1 LIAWTTIPILFPG
14 PGEVL
19 RAIITSIADGSLI
32 WDILISYFRILL
44 GWAIGCIHA
53 MPPGMLA
60 GQSKWA
66 RAIIEPYVEFFRYI
80 PPIAFITLFLIWF
93 GLGELSKVL
102 LIVYSSFFATST
114 ATMAGS
120 TAVDIEKIRTAQ
132 CMSAGRAQVFWHVFI
147 PATMPATI
155 TGIRVALGAAF
166 MTVIAAEFVAADS
179 GIGYKIFSA
188 RLFALTNLVFAG
200 LIVLGLMGYVANRV
214 LRLVLSFFAYR
225 YNLKYQAAI
234 PTAHQTGCFPRLVLA
249 NALDGLNP
257 KVRLPRKASDV
268 KGTDQHVAIAG
279 SPPSCPVPAE
289 AEPENASRADRTRF
303 DPAARRSPRDRSRPA
318 CRP

>member
-44 GWAIGCIHA
+44 GWAIGCILA
-53 MPPGMLA
+53 MPLGMLA
-60 GQSKWA
+60 GQIKWA

-102 LIVYSSFFATST
+102 RIVYSSFFATFT
-114 ATMAGS
+114 AAMAGS
-120 TAVDIEKIRTAQ
+120 MAVDIEKIRAAQ
-132 CMSAGRAQVFWHVFI
+132 CMSAGRAQVFWHVII

-188 RLFALTNLVFAG
+188 RLFAQTDLVFAG

-214 LRLVLSFFAYR
+214 LRLILSFFAYR
-225 YNLKYQAAI
+225 YNLKY
-234 PTAHQTGCFPRLVLA
+234 
-249 NALDGLNP
+249 
-257 KVRLPRKASDV
+257 
-268 KGTDQHVAIAG
+268 
-279 SPPSCPVPAE
+279 
-289 AEPENASRADRTRF
+289 
-303 DPAARRSPRDRSRPA
+303 
-318 CRP
+318 